1 MFDDLEDDELEMIDS
16 KELDE
21 EEEKDRLKRT
31 ASKKRTVGEVGKYS
45 CFICAVVYMFIIYIQ
60 CSFELVLCVFV

>member
-31 ASKKRTVGEVGKYS
+31 ASKKRTVGEVGK
-45 CFICAVVYMFIIYIQ
+45 
-60 CSFELVLCVFV
+60 